1 MSAVSTSQPSHE
13 QDQAQTRHPAFG
25 EPWRGPRR
33 SAESS
38 WFPGASFKP
47 SARWCRACAIPWCS
61 GYHVCFTRRR
71 SPVRSRAESRLFL
84 PRVAWAASSRL
95 ATAATSAC
103 MAGSL
108 CRPAALSPAS
118 TPWRNGSASDSRSE
132 GCVFK
137 SRRGQGPLF
146 VLLALAI
153 ARICVRSS
161 IAEGVRER
169 VERPPRP
176 PAAVCPPPPR

>member
-1 MSAVSTSQPSHE
+1 MPVRCPGPYRLASPFRLRGEWLRRRHLPQFVDLGVPRVCCTYRQTACPRWWGEAV
-13 QDQAQTRHPAFG
+13 
-25 EPWRGPRR
+25 
-33 SAESS
+33 
-38 WFPGASFKP
+38 
-47 SARWCRACAIPWCS
+47 PWCS

-108 CRPAALSPAS
+108 CRPAALAPPS

-169 VERPPRP
+169 VERPPLP